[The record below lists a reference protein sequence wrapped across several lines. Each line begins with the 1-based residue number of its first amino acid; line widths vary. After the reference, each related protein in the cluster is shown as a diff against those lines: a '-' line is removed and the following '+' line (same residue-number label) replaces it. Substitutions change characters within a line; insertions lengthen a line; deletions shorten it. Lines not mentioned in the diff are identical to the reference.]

1 MPLACVIR
9 KASED
14 REDRSHLGEGP
25 KPSKHV
31 EQIEQDDDRQRDAD
45 RPKQNSAHGPS
56 GVTVFSASTDGT
68 GRGSRLPFVL
78 RHSATRNK
86 MGS

>member
-45 RPKQNSAHGPS
+45 RPKQNSTHDPLRVMMVS
-56 GVTVFSASTDGT
+56 GINGWGRAGFPATARVALFRGT
-68 GRGSRLPFVL
+68 E
-78 RHSATRNK
+78 
-86 MGS
+86 